1 MKRTFFTLLLV
12 AITTLTFG
20 QVPKHL
26 RVLNYVPDSCYSVA
40 VVNLDTL
47 ARVFELEAMH
57 RENFLKPLYD
67 SMKISKKLVQSW
79 IRKDNKLG
87 IDFTASAAYA
97 DSRYIFLPLNN
108 EKNFEKTIRSLDKM
122 VPPFETMTD
131 PEGRKFRCLL
141 IDDADM
147 SAAVICTEDVACLAL
162 LTDPYALFSSPVF
175 QSTISDTSD
184 FEVMYEALNQ
194 ANKET
199 PMQLWTRISHSKF
212 VESQTAA
219 TMISKGWNSYTA
231 YQQGNSLINTMVSMA
246 QLYLPASEDI
256 KRAVSELDIELFSK
270 AEVYHDRVTTK
281 SEFHYRT
288 KQKEGNKLKFTPDA
302 VKRLMPYVS
311 GDYVILAVSAMEGY
325 GDLVKPYMNSLPQ
338 WRELCPLLNKPFV
351 VTVSMSDV
359 GYQMQAVT
367 LVENP
372 GEIRGAL
379 ERYVEISN
387 YITDSTY
394 KARKKLETPVIEEV
408 VEEPEVVNEEVV
420 EQPVVPDVEE
430 PMDYPLIEQ
439 EDSTINMK
447 TLTFKKISDM
457 DAYIV
462 VTKKQEMDYETY
474 TLIVKDDSMCVLVK
488 DGLLFVTNSLAWSGT
503 LLQPV
508 EHDWPKEYLE
518 HNLFARID
526 LGAFATFLGPEAA
539 LPVRDADFYVD
550 GNTFTMN
557 INAEPGL
564 RHGVLYEILKYAKNL
579 IGDLVR

>member
-1 MKRTFFTLLLV
+1 MLFV
-12 AITTLTFG
+12 TTIAFA

-288 KQKEGNKLKFTPDA
+288 KHKEGNKLKFAPDA

-311 GDYVILAVSAMEGY
+311 GDYVMLAISAMEGY
-325 GDLVKPYMNSLPQ
+325 GDLVKPYMNSFPQ

-408 VEEPEVVNEEVV
+408 VEEPEAVNEEVV
-420 EQPVVPDVEE
+420 EQPVVPDIEE

-508 EHDWPKEYLE
+508 EREWPKEYLE

>member
-1 MKRTFFTLLLV
+1 MLFV
-12 AITTLTFG
+12 TTIAFA

-67 SMKISKKLVQSW
+67 SMKLSKKLVQSW
-79 IRKDNKLG
+79 IKKDNKLG

-97 DSRYIFLPLNN
+97 DSRYIFFPLNN
-108 EKNFEKTIRSLDKM
+108 EKYFEKTIRSLDKK

-131 PEGRKFRCLL
+131 SEGRKFRCLL

-288 KQKEGNKLKFTPDA
+288 KQKEGNKLKFAPDA

-408 VEEPEVVNEEVV
+408 VEEPEGVNEEVV

-462 VTKKQEMDYETY
+462 VTKKQEMDYETF
-474 TLIVKDDSMCVLVK
+474 TWIVKDDSMCVLVK

>member
-1 MKRTFFTLLLV
+1 MLFG
-12 AITTLTFG
+12 TTIAFA

-184 FEVMYEALNQ
+184 LEVMYEALNQ

-212 VESQTAA
+212 VESQTAV
-219 TMISKGWNSYTA
+219 TMLSKGWNSYTA

-270 AEVYHDRVTTK
+270 SEVYHDRVTTK

-288 KQKEGNKLKFTPDA
+288 KQKEGNKLKFDPDA

>member
-1 MKRTFFTLLLV
+1 MKRK
-12 AITTLTFG
+12 ILTFIMLFVTTIAFA

-67 SMKISKKLVQSW
+67 SMKLSKKLVQSW
-79 IRKDNKLG
+79 IKKDNKLG

-97 DSRYIFLPLNN
+97 DSRYIFFPLNN
-108 EKNFEKTIRSLDKM
+108 EKNFEKTIRSLDKK

-131 PEGRKFRCLL
+131 SEGRKFRCLL
-141 IDDADM
+141 IDDADL
-147 SAAVICTEDVACLAL
+147 STAVICTEDVACLAL

-246 QLYLPASEDI
+246 QLYLPAPEDI

-270 AEVYHDRVTTK
+270 AEAYHDRVTTK

-288 KQKEGNKLKFTPDA
+288 KQKEGNKLKFAPDA

-311 GDYVILAVSAMEGY
+311 GDYVMLAISAMEGY
-325 GDLVKPYMNSLPQ
+325 GDLVKPYMNSFPQ

-351 VTVSMSDV
+351 FTISMSET
-359 GYQMQAVT
+359 GYQIQAVT

-372 GEIRGAL
+372 GEIHGAL

-394 KARKKLETPVIEEV
+394 KARKKLETAVIEEV

-420 EQPVVPDVEE
+420 ELPVVPATEE

-447 TLTFKKISDM
+447 TLTFKKINDM

-508 EHDWPKEYLE
+508 EHDWPKAYFGHPLYV
-518 HNLFARID
+518 HLDINAFVAI
-526 LGAFATFLGPEAA
+526 LGQENVM
-539 LPVRDADFYVD
+539 PVRDMTCVVD
-550 GNTFTMN
+550 EDTFTMN
-557 INAEPGL
+557 LNAVPGL
-564 RHGVLYEILKYAKNL
+564 RHGILYEMIKYMVDL
-579 IGDLVR
+579 IGGLD

>member
-1 MKRTFFTLLLV
+1 MKRNILILLLV
-12 AITTLTFG
+12 AITTLSFG

-57 RENFLKPLYD
+57 RENFLKPIYD
-67 SMKISKKLVQSW
+67 SMKLSKKLVQSW
-79 IRKDNKLG
+79 IKKDNKLG

-108 EKNFEKTIRSLDKM
+108 EKNFEKTIRSLDKK

-131 PEGRKFRCLL
+131 LEGRKFRCLL
-141 IDDADM
+141 IDDADL
-147 SAAVICTEDVACLAL
+147 STAVICTEDVACLAL

-175 QSTISDTSD
+175 QSAISDTSD
-184 FEVMYEALNQ
+184 LEVMYETLNQ
-194 ANKET
+194 ASKET

-246 QLYLPASEDI
+246 QLYLPAPEDI

-270 AEVYHDRVTTK
+270 VEAYHDRITTK
-281 SEFHYRT
+281 SEFHYRA
-288 KQKEGNKLKFTPDA
+288 KQKEGNKLKFVPDA
-302 VKRLMPYVS
+302 LKRLMPYVS

-325 GDLVKPYMNSLPQ
+325 GDLVKPYMNSFPQ

-351 VTVSMSDV
+351 FTISMSET
-359 GYQMQAVT
+359 GYQIQAVT

-372 GEIRGAL
+372 GEIHGAL

-387 YITDSTY
+387 HITDSTY
-394 KARKKLETPVIEEV
+394 KAWKKLETAEIEEV

-420 EQPVVPDVEE
+420 EQPVVPEVEE

-447 TLTFKKISDM
+447 TLTFKKIGGL

-462 VTKKQEMDYETY
+462 VTNKREMDYETF
-474 TLIVKDDSMCVLVK
+474 TWIVKDDSMCVLVK
-488 DGLLFVTNSLAWSGT
+488 DGLLFVTNSLASSGT

-508 EHDWPKEYLE
+508 EREWPKEYLE

>member
-12 AITTLTFG
+12 TISTLIFG

-26 RVLNYVPDSCYSVA
+26 RVFNYVPDSCYSVA

-67 SMKISKKLVQSW
+67 SMKLSKKLVQSW

-288 KQKEGNKLKFTPDA
+288 KHKEGNKLKFAPDA

-311 GDYVILAVSAMEGY
+311 GDYVMLAISAMEGY
-325 GDLVKPYMNSLPQ
+325 GDLVKPYMNSFPQ

-408 VEEPEVVNEEVV
+408 VEEPEAVNEEVV
-420 EQPVVPDVEE
+420 EQPVVPDIEE

-508 EHDWPKEYLE
+508 EREWPKEYLE

>member
-1 MKRTFFTLLLV
+1 MKRK
-12 AITTLTFG
+12 ILTFIMLFVTTIAFA

-67 SMKISKKLVQSW
+67 SMKLSKKLVQSW
-79 IRKDNKLG
+79 IKKDNKLG

-97 DSRYIFLPLNN
+97 DSRYIFFPLNN
-108 EKNFEKTIRSLDKM
+108 EKNFEKTIRSLDKK

-131 PEGRKFRCLL
+131 SEGRKFRCLL
-141 IDDADM
+141 IDDADL
-147 SAAVICTEDVACLAL
+147 STAVICTEDVACLAL

-246 QLYLPASEDI
+246 QLYLPAPEDI

-270 AEVYHDRVTTK
+270 AEAYHDRVTTK
-281 SEFHYRT
+281 SEFHYRA
-288 KQKEGNKLKFTPDA
+288 KQKEGNKLKFAPKA
-302 VKRLMPYVS
+302 LKKLMPYVS
-311 GDYVILAVSAMEGY
+311 GDYVMLAISAMEGY
-325 GDLVKPYMNSLPQ
+325 GDLVKPYMNSFPQ

-394 KARKKLETPVIEEV
+394 KARKKLETAVIEEV

-447 TLTFKKISDM
+447 TLTFKKIGGL

-462 VTKKQEMDYETY
+462 VTNKREMDYETY
-474 TLIVKDDSMCVLVK
+474 TWIVKDDSMCVLVK

>member
-1 MKRTFFTLLLV
+1 MKRSFFTLLLV
-12 AITTLTFG
+12 AITTLSFG

-67 SMKISKKLVQSW
+67 SMKLSKKLVQSW
-79 IRKDNKLG
+79 IKKDNKLG

-97 DSRYIFLPLNN
+97 DSRYIFFPLNN
-108 EKNFEKTIRSLDKM
+108 EKNFEKTIRSLDKK

-131 PEGRKFRCLL
+131 SEGRKFRCLL
-141 IDDADM
+141 IDDADL
-147 SAAVICTEDVACLAL
+147 STAVICTEDVACLAL

-175 QSTISDTSD
+175 QSAISDTSD

-270 AEVYHDRVTTK
+270 AEVYHDRVTSK

-288 KQKEGNKLKFTPDA
+288 KQKEGNKLKFAPDA

-311 GDYVILAVSAMEGY
+311 GDYVMLAISAMEGY
-325 GDLVKPYMNSLPQ
+325 GDLVKPYMNSFPQ
-338 WRELCPLLNKPFV
+338 WRELCLLLNKPFV
-351 VTVSMSDV
+351 FTISMSET
-359 GYQMQAVT
+359 GYQIQAVT

-372 GEIRGAL
+372 GEIHGAL

-387 YITDSTY
+387 HITDSTY
-394 KARKKLETPVIEEV
+394 KARKELEAVMIEEV
-408 VEEPEVVNEEVV
+408 VEEPAVENEEVV
-420 EQPVVPDVEE
+420 EQPVVPEVEE

-447 TLTFKKISDM
+447 TLTFKKIGGL

-462 VTKKQEMDYETY
+462 VTNKREMDYETF
-474 TLIVKDDSMCVLVK
+474 TWIVKDDSMCVLVK
-488 DGLLFVTNSLAWSGT
+488 DGLLFVTNSLASSGT

-508 EHDWPKEYLE
+508 EREWPKEYLE

>member
-1 MKRTFFTLLLV
+1 MKRNILILLLV
-12 AITTLTFG
+12 AITTLSFG

-57 RENFLKPLYD
+57 RENFLKPIYD
-67 SMKISKKLVQSW
+67 SMKLSKKLVQSW
-79 IRKDNKLG
+79 IKKDNKLG

-97 DSRYIFLPLNN
+97 DSRYIFFPLNN
-108 EKNFEKTIRSLDKM
+108 EKNFEKTIRSLDKK

-131 PEGRKFRCLL
+131 PDGRKFRCLL
-141 IDDADM
+141 IDDADL
-147 SAAVICTEDVACLAL
+147 STAVICTEDVACLAL

-184 FEVMYEALNQ
+184 LEVMYEALNQ

-246 QLYLPASEDI
+246 QLYLPAPEDI

-270 AEVYHDRVTTK
+270 VEAYHDRLTTK
-281 SEFHYRT
+281 SEFHYRA
-288 KQKEGNKLKFTPDA
+288 KQKEGNKLKFVPDA
-302 VKRLMPYVS
+302 LKRLMPYVS

-325 GDLVKPYMNSLPQ
+325 GDLVKPYMNSFPQ

-351 VTVSMSDV
+351 FTISMSET
-359 GYQMQAVT
+359 GYQIQAVT
-367 LVENP
+367 FVENP
-372 GEIRGAL
+372 GEIHGAL

-387 YITDSTY
+387 HITDSTY
-394 KARKKLETPVIEEV
+394 KARKKLETAEIEEV

-420 EQPVVPDVEE
+420 EQPVVPEVEE

-447 TLTFKKISDM
+447 TLTFKKIGGL

-462 VTKKQEMDYETY
+462 VTNKREMDYETF
-474 TLIVKDDSMCVLVK
+474 TWIVKDDSMCVLVK
-488 DGLLFVTNSLAWSGT
+488 DGLLFVTNSLASSGT

-508 EHDWPKEYLE
+508 EREWPKEYLE

>member
-12 AITTLTFG
+12 TISTLTFG

-67 SMKISKKLVQSW
+67 SMKLSKKLVQSW
-79 IRKDNKLG
+79 IKKDNKLG

-184 FEVMYEALNQ
+184 LEVMYEALNQ

-288 KQKEGNKLKFTPDA
+288 KHKEGNKLKFAPDA

-311 GDYVILAVSAMEGY
+311 GDYVMLAISAMEGY
-325 GDLVKPYMNSLPQ
+325 GDLVKPYMNSFPQ

-508 EHDWPKEYLE
+508 EHDWPKAYFGHPLYV
-518 HNLFARID
+518 HLDINAFVAI
-526 LGAFATFLGPEAA
+526 LGQENVM
-539 LPVRDADFYVD
+539 PVRDMTCVVD
-550 GNTFTMN
+550 EDTFTMN
-557 INAEPGL
+557 LNAEPGL
-564 RHGVLYEILKYAKNL
+564 RHGILYEMIKYMVDL
-579 IGDLVR
+579 IGGLD